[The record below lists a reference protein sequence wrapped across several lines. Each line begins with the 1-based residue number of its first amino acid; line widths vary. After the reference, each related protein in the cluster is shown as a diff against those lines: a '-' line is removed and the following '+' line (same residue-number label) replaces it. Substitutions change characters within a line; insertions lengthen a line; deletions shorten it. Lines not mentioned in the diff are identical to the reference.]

1 LALGRRGHWCAPC
14 PFNHAIYVTCVR
26 GTAVRVCVP
35 EELPLDDTKM
45 RLTSDRLPQYDA
57 VSTGAYDAAEALS
70 FVYYR

>member
-1 LALGRRGHWCAPC
+1 VVLS
-14 PFNHAIYVTCVR
+14 
-26 GTAVRVCVP
+26 